1 MTVTVQLIN
10 KLNDVGSKCE
20 KLKTAEK
27 AEAIEI
33 RTEAN
38 ALFQVCA
45 ALIEWL
51 CATSLTK
58 YIVDVCRHATLSLAL
73 SRPL

>member
-38 ALFQVCA
+38 ALFQVTA
-45 ALIEWL
+45 AYK
-51 CATSLTK
+51 SGQ
-58 YIVDVCRHATLSLAL
+58 V
-73 SRPL
+73 